1 MFAVIVTE
9 KGGSQ
14 QRLEFEKE
22 SISIGRIHGNDVVL
36 PRGNVS
42 KYHSLLEFKNGT
54 FMLTDMGS
62 TNGTY
67 VNGRRIP
74 DSHPIS
80 QGDKIYVGDFI
91 LHVDPGASTYRES
104 AASAPPISGGRV
116 SRGDQKPPVV
126 VSEQPDLV
134 PPISPKK
141 PRKSKGPQR
150 PRTSDGPSEKRVPLP
165 KPTAPSDSDGS
176 TAPVSAKTSFP
187 TPAAAA
193 VGAGGEIPAFIEK
206 TLKKV
211 SKKFQLLTGAA
222 LPALVDPKTAG
233 QIRQEIHGVID
244 GEVGTGELPAAIPSR
259 ELKAMVYRS
268 AVYLG
273 PLGAWLADST
283 VERIRVFGPSAI
295 SHFRGGEWVDIDEG
309 FVSQEDL
316 SQIILCLA
324 SGLKTEDGGLTGVRR
339 FRLEEGYFV
348 YTALSHDRTFLVV
361 DKTVTKGLTEGNEG
375 LLDEAG
381 KAVISDAINSR
392 ARIAVVGPS
401 NVARRQMYY
410 QLLSLLPSEEL
421 TVSLEDLPLDISL
434 GPKCLRLPLPK
445 TSDAGH
451 RLRDALFNALTLE
464 PGWLTMSGATWRDIP
479 DILNVA
485 VGRPGVIADLP
496 VNGVKEM
503 DRELG
508 VILACGGTSLSPA
521 TAAFVLRE
529 SFDLVVVVHRSK
541 DGKARLKHILSVNLD
556 PNGRWSPN
564 LLYGQ

>member
-42 KYHSLLEFKNGT
+42 KYHSLLEYKNGT

-74 DSHPIS
+74 DSHPILE
-80 QGDKIYVGDFI
+80 GDKIYVGDFI
-91 LHVDPGASTYRES
+91 LHVDQGSSALEERAPSVPPG
-104 AASAPPISGGRV
+104 PGISVATGE
-116 SRGDQKPPVV
+116 QAPPVV
-126 VSEQPDLV
+126 VSQKSDIV
-134 PPISPKK
+134 APISPKK
-141 PRKSKGPQR
+141 PRKSKAPQR
-150 PRTSDGPSEKRVPLP
+150 SRTSDGPSEKRVPLP
-165 KPTAPSDSDGS
+165 RPTSRSDSDGP
-176 TAPVSAKTSFP
+176 TARPSVKPSLPSP
-187 TPAAAA
+187 IAAAT
-193 VGAGGEIPAFIEK
+193 GDGIDLPSFIEK
-206 TLKKV
+206 TIKKV
-211 SKKFQLLTGAA
+211 SKKFQLLTGAT

-233 QIRQEIHGVID
+233 QIRQEIHGLID
-244 GEVGTGELPAAIPSR
+244 WEVAAGAVPAGIPPR
-259 ELKAMVYRS
+259 TLKAMIYRT

-273 PLGAWLADST
+273 PLGAWLADSN
-283 VERIRVFGPSAI
+283 VERIRVFGHNAI

-361 DKTVTKGLTEGNEG
+361 DKTVTKGLTEGTEG
-375 LLDEAG
+375 LLDNAG

-410 QLLSLLPSEEL
+410 QLLSLLPTEEL

-464 PGWLTMSGATWRDIP
+464 PAWLTMSGATWRDIP

-508 VILACGGTSLSPA
+508 VILACGGTSLTPA
-521 TAAFVLRE
+521 TAAFVLKE
-529 SFDLVVVVHRSK
+529 SFDLIVVVHRSK
-541 DGKARLKHILSVNLD
+541 DGKARLKHILSVDLD
-556 PNGRWSPN
+556 ANGLWSPH
-564 LLYGQ
+564 LLYGK